1 MGYKKW
7 HEKNTPGLK
16 NPMDVFV
23 CMIRWYWGYQTVY
36 LCNIHPK
43 QNDTIHFSK
52 QLFFHKNFASVSLEF
67 VQSIG

>member
-1 MGYKKW
+1 
-7 HEKNTPGLK
+7 
-16 NPMDVFV
+16 MDVFV

-36 LCNIHPK
+36 LCIIHPK

-67 VQSIG
+67 VQSIGQILHQIFLTCTVYHN